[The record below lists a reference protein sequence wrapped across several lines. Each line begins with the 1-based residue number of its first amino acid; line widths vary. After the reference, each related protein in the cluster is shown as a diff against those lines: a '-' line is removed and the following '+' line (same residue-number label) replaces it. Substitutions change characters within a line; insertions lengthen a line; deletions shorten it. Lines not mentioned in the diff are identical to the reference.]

1 MSEIEETRLP
11 GVGIRFE
18 FPLESGGRLVTINHN
33 SGRAEILLCDKDD
46 PDVCH
51 EVLRL
56 ARGDVKALAEVLS
69 QSRVTE
75 AASMRPQLLMEGLT
89 IDWVSVDAASACGG
103 CTLYEIEHRDEEAAS
118 IVAVLRDGKMVVAPP
133 SSFTVRPGDVAVV
146 VGTPEGAEALGRLL
160 RSG

>member
-1 MSEIEETRLP
+1 MTEINETRLP
-11 GVGIRFE
+11 GVGIRFDFLME
-18 FPLESGGRLVTINHN
+18 NDDHLVAIVHN

-46 PDVCH
+46 PDACH

-56 ARGDVKALAEVLS
+56 AKPDVRALNEVLG

-75 AASMRPQLLMEGLT
+75 SASMRPQLLMEGLT
-89 IDWVSVDAASACGG
+89 IDWVSVDVASACGN

-118 IVAVLRDGKMVVAPP
+118 IVAVLRDGKMTAAPP
-133 SSFTVRPGDVAVV
+133 SSFVIRPGDVAVV
-146 VGTPEGAEALGRLL
+146 VGTPEGAEALGHLL